1 MIDEAT
7 LEKVKKFPP
16 RYQDE
21 VKDFIEF
28 LEEKKIAKPEITERK
43 PGTGKGTFTFM
54 SPDFDEPMDEFKEY
68 S

>member
-7 LEKVKKFPP
+7 LKKVKKFPP
-16 RYQDE
+16 QYQNE
-21 VKDFIEF
+21 VKNFIEF
-28 LEEKKIAKPEITERK
+28 LEEKKILKSLLTERK

-54 SPDFDEPMDEFKEY
+54 SPDFDKPMEEFKEY